1 MSPNYKINNDHG
13 GNLKEAKGMFGFP
26 VQGWLDL
33 STGVNLKAYS
43 NVKLMD
49 RSLQMLPQQEQM
61 DMLLAAAR
69 RFYRVPPD
77 MEIIA
82 APGSQVLI
90 QHLPTLSSDRLVS
103 IVGPT
108 YAEHAKSWAEGGHK
122 VSIVDNLADIQCSD
136 IAVIVNPNNPNGKIT
151 PCNEL
156 LYLANKKIDG
166 KGLLVIDEAFA
177 DAEPKVSMIPLL
189 TNDST
194 VVLRSFGKFFGL
206 PGIRLGFAIGAPFL
220 IDQLRKK
227 LGPWAVSGPAIEIG
241 ARALN
246 DTRWI
251 GVTRTQLLER
261 CERLDSILQRGGG
274 KITGGTSLF
283 RLIEHESAQK
293 IFQHLGELGIFVRK
307 FPEYKTW
314 LRLGVPVSKSDFSRL
329 EDAFYT
335 AVSN

>member
-1 MSPNYKINNDHG
+1 MNLNSKINNGHG
-13 GNLKEAKGMFGFP
+13 GNLKEAEEIFGFP
-26 VQGWLDL
+26 AQGWLDL
-33 STGVNLKAYS
+33 STGVNLGAYP
-43 NVKLMD
+43 NVKLT
-49 RSLQMLPQQEQM
+49 SLSLHMLPQQEQM
-61 DMLLAAAR
+61 EILLAAAR
-69 RFYRVPPD
+69 RFYRVPPS
-77 MEIIA
+77 MEIVA

-90 QHLPTLSSDRLVS
+90 QYLPTLSSDLRVS

-108 YAEHAKSWAEGGHK
+108 YVEHANSWAEGGHK
-122 VSIVDNLADIQCSD
+122 VSIVDNLANIEGAD

-156 LYLANKKIDG
+156 LFLANKKIEG

-177 DAEPKVSMIPLL
+177 DAEPEVSIIPHL

-206 PGIRLGFAIGAPFL
+206 PGLRLGFAIGTPFI

-246 DTRWI
+246 DTRWTEE
-251 GVTRTQLLER
+251 TRIQLLER
-261 CERLDSILQRGGG
+261 CKKLDTILQRRGL
-274 KITGGTSLF
+274 KVAGGTSLF
-283 RLIEHESAQK
+283 RLIEHECAK
-293 IFQHLGELGIFVRK
+293 NIFCHLGKLGIFVRK

-314 LRLGVPVSKSDFSRL
+314 LRLGVPNSSSEFSRL
-329 EDAFYT
+329 EDALYT
-335 AVSN
+335 APSN